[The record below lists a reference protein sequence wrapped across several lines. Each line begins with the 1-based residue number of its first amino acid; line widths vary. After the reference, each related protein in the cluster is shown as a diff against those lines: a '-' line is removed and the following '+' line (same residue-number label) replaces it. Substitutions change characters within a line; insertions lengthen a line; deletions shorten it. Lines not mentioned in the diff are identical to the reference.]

1 MADPRQII
9 AILRGITTKE
19 VVSVCEALADA
30 GITLIEVP
38 LHSPEALTSI
48 ALASSAVGKRA
59 TIGAGTVLTPADVSV
74 PLLDAGELLARR
86 CVNVCLGLEPAPVPE
101 N

>member
-38 LHSPEALTSI
+38 LNSPEALTSI

-59 TIGAGTVLTPADVSV
+59 TIGASRSMRWLSREASSSSRPMPTS
-74 PLLDAGELLARR
+74 R
-86 CVNVCLGLEPAPVPE
+86 
-101 N
+101 